1 MIRTFVTPP
10 DMFTLAAA
18 PRPPPPENV
27 IVGGTRLA
35 SPGDVT
41 VTDVTRPRMTASPVA
56 GRLADELDETV
67 TVSLPGGD
75 LEVRWA
81 GGDAPVLLRGPAE
94 YAYAGTVE
102 L

>member
-1 MIRTFVTPP
+1 M
-10 DMFTLAAA
+10 
-18 PRPPPPENV
+18 
-27 IVGGTRLA
+27 
-35 SPGDVT
+35 
-41 VTDVTRPRMTASPVA
+41 
-56 GRLADELDETV
+56 

-81 GGDAPVLLRGPAE
+81 GGGAPVLLRGPAE